1 MQTYIVR
8 IYRAR
13 PEDEGSV
20 SGVIEDIESGQ
31 KQSFNS
37 FIKLQSMLAHSIG
50 KGQLGFA
57 DLVPQEL
64 DTHENVAV
72 IG

>member
-1 MQTYIVR
+1 MQTYIVHV
-8 IYRAR
+8 YRAC

-37 FIKLQSMLAHSIG
+37 FIKLQSMLADSIG
-50 KGQLGFA
+50 KGQLGFP

>member
-8 IYRAR
+8 VYRAR

-20 SGVIEDIESGQ
+20 SGVIEDVESGH
-31 KQSFNS
+31 KQSFDS
-37 FIKLQSMLAHSIG
+37 FIKLQSMLADSIG
-50 KGQLGFA
+50 KGQLGFT

>member
-8 IYRAR
+8 VYRAR

-31 KQSFNS
+31 KQNFNS
-37 FIKLQSMLAHSIG
+37 LTNLQSMLAHTIG
-50 KGQLGFA
+50 KGQIELP
-57 DLVPQEL
+57 DLVIQKPPQL
-64 DTHENVAV
+64 DYVA
-72 IG
+72 